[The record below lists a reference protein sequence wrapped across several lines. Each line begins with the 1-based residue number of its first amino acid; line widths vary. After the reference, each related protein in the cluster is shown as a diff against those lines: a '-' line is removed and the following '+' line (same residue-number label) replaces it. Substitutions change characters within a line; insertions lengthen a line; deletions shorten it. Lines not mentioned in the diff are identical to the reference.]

1 MKVGAFAGE
10 RDGRRHRKEENRNP
24 GQEPGADVVRGVWT
38 RI

>member
-10 RDGRRHRKEENRNP
+10 RDGRRNRTEENRRP
-24 GQEPGADVVRGVWT
+24 DQEPGADVVRGVWT